1 MLATSV
7 TINGPTLTPS
17 KETVKYGLTTSYTD
31 SAASASNTV
40 HAVSLKNLKPS
51 TVYHYQVIASER
63 LGIRRDGR
71 CNFYNRFDST
81 DSLRIYFN
89 KTVSYSVALAESAKV
104 TDLSKVL
111 LYRISKA
118 QYSIDMCNV

>member
-31 SAASASNTV
+31 SAASAVDTV

-51 TVYHYQVIASER
+51 TVYHYQVIASDVS
-63 LGIRRDGR
+63 GSDADGR
-71 CNFYNRFDST
+71 CNFYNRFD
-81 DSLRIYFN
+81 
-89 KTVSYSVALAESAKV
+89 
-104 TDLSKVL
+104 
-111 LYRISKA
+111 LYRFIA
-118 QYSIDMCNV
+118 YLF